1 MEGTYVIWA
10 NKHVV
15 LPKKTLLSELEAIS
29 AAKEAVKLVLGVSF
43 ESYDIR
49 SRETHLFF
57 PRQCFGA
64 LVRKHTR
71 LSFKDIGK
79 LFTKPYDHSTIV
91 YQCDRIKDVEE
102 LGYRDVKYKTWM
114 AINEKY
120 KALTKGRK

>member
-10 NKHVV
+10 NKHVLV
-15 LPKKTLLSELEAIS
+15 PKKTLLSELEAIS
-29 AAKEAVKLVLGVSF
+29 AAKEAIKLVLGVGF

-49 SRETHLFF
+49 SREAHLFF
-57 PRQCFGA
+57 LRQCFVA

-71 LSFKDIGK
+71 LTFKDIGK

-91 YQCDRIKDVEE
+91 YQCDGIKDVEE

-120 KALTKGRK
+120 KELTKKRK